1 VTALTTTHPSAL
13 RNMAAKKEQKPG
25 TPSIT
30 NRKAWHEFT
39 IEDSYEAGIV
49 LTGTEVKSL
58 RQGNASFGDAFA
70 YMKSGEVWLKE
81 FYIKPFEHASY
92 NNHEP
97 RRERKLLLKRD
108 EIRKID
114 RAVSQ
119 KGVTLVPLKLYFTR
133 GLAKV
138 QLGLARGKKK
148 YDKRASIAE
157 KDEKRDRDRE
167 LKRVKMG

>member
-1 VTALTTTHPSAL
+1 V
-13 RNMAAKKEQKPG
+13 AAKKEQKPG

-30 NRKAWHEFT
+30 NRKARHEFS

-81 FYIKPFEHASY
+81 FYIKPFEHGSY
-92 NNHEP
+92 NNHDP

-133 GLAKV
+133 GFAKV

-167 LKRVKMG
+167 LKRAKIGGSDF

>member
-1 VTALTTTHPSAL
+1 
-13 RNMAAKKEQKPG
+13 MASKKKQQTKTG
-25 TPSIT
+25 TPSIR

-39 IEDSYEAGIV
+39 IEDSFEAGIV

-58 RQGNASFGDAFA
+58 RLGNASFGDAFA
-70 YMKSGEVWLKE
+70 YMKEGEVWLKD
-81 FYIKPFEHASY
+81 FYIKPFDQGSY

-97 RRERKLLLKRD
+97 RRERKLLLRRD

-119 KGVTLVPLKLYFTR
+119 KGITLVPLKLYFTR
-133 GLAKV
+133 GLAKI
-138 QLGLARGKKK
+138 QLGLAKGKKK

-157 KDEKRDRDRE
+157 KDVKRDLDRE
-167 LKRVKMG
+167 LKRAKMGAK

>member
-1 VTALTTTHPSAL
+1 
-13 RNMAAKKEQKPG
+13 MAAKKDHKPG
-25 TPSIT
+25 TPTIS
-30 NRKAWHEFT
+30 NKKARHEFT
-39 IEDSYEAGIV
+39 IDDSYEAGIV

-70 YMKSGEVWLKE
+70 YMKAGEVWLKE
-81 FYIKPFEHASY
+81 FYIKPFEHGSY
-92 NNHEP
+92 NNHDP
-97 RRERKLLLKRD
+97 RRERKLLLKRE

-133 GLAKV
+133 GLAKL

-148 YDKRASIAE
+148 YDKRATIAA

-167 LKRVKMG
+167 IKRAKMAGI

>member
-1 VTALTTTHPSAL
+1 
-13 RNMAAKKEQKPG
+13 MAAKKDQKPG
-25 TPSIT
+25 TASIT
-30 NRKAWHEFT
+30 NRKARHEFA

-70 YMKSGEVWLKE
+70 YMRAGEVWLKE
-81 FYIKPFEHASY
+81 FYIRPFEQGSY
-92 NNHEP
+92 NNHDP
-97 RRERKLLLKRD
+97 RRERKLLLKRE

-133 GLAKV
+133 GLAKL

-148 YDKRASIAE
+148 YDKRATIAA

-167 LKRVKMG
+167 IKRAKLAGI